1 MKAFLYRDYA
11 PLNENLSFKSL
22 QEVKDQRPSM
32 HMIKVHQYIQ
42 ETLQKRSCRRASEK
56 L

>member
-11 PLNENLSFKSL
+11 PLNVNLSFKSL
-22 QEVKDQRPSM
+22 QEVKGTRPSM
-32 HMIKVHQYIQ
+32 HMIHQYIQ
-42 ETLQKRSCRRASEK
+42 ETLRKGSCRRASEK